1 MAGTLLAKCAKIK
14 KIRLPHDSIDD
25 YEHKNVTPMSN
36 LNQHR
41 VVQPAFRGKYYR
53 YFNRDACF
61 PRLSR
66 WCMDSR
72 HGHQIYMVFFFVA
85 MDYWCYMST
94 HGQFSS
100 LQFYTKFDIF
110 LVGIMLSGSCYTKYL
125 SKYVYFR
132 SNNIW
137 GLILLRGRINTSL
150 MEQTQFYILLQAK
163 WDELIYTS
171 CFKENSLELY

>member
-1 MAGTLLAKCAKIK
+1 MTDEGFTEAVKELPLLEELELSLCDNVGGSGVYKVVGDACTQLKHFRLRRHCVGQWWLNLDNDYVPGIASMHRLRSLQLSALVSQLESLDIRRCFTLNMAGTLLAKCAKIK

-66 WCMDSR
+66 
-72 HGHQIYMVFFFVA
+72 
-85 MDYWCYMST
+85 
-94 HGQFSS
+94 
-100 LQFYTKFDIF
+100 
-110 LVGIMLSGSCYTKYL
+110 
-125 SKYVYFR
+125 
-132 SNNIW
+132 
-137 GLILLRGRINTSL
+137 
-150 MEQTQFYILLQAK
+150 
-163 WDELIYTS
+163 
-171 CFKENSLELY
+171 